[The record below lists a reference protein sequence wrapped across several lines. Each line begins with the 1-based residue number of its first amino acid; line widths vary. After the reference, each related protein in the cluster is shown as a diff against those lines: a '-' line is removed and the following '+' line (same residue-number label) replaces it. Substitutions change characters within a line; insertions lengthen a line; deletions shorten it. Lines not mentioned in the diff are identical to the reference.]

1 MAADNTSRSAVL
13 RTMLFFGMVIYFGY
27 SLAFQNTE
35 ELKYQITQE
44 VNASRYIISNDRW
57 KSVIANSEA
66 TLNWLVHDYKLIDYL
81 NTILIPDTKKPARG
95 INIVAE
101 KFTSIN
107 YTMAKNIPLLLYQ
120 SIFRWNL
127 ILGWLIVFLPY
138 LFAMLADG
146 MYQWKLKRYVFGKV
160 TVQFY
165 RIWFRAFW
173 VISALTM
180 VYLVM
185 PNMSLFNNIA
195 QLFPPVALLILG
207 IALNRLWSN
216 FQKLM

>member
-1 MAADNTSRSAVL
+1 MAADNTSRAAVL

-44 VNASRYIISNDRW
+44 VNASRSIISNDRW

-101 KFTSIN
+101 N
-107 YTMAKNIPLLLYQ
+107 LPLLITLWPKTYP
-120 SIFRWNL
+120 SYF
-127 ILGWLIVFLPY
+127 
-138 LFAMLADG
+138 
-146 MYQWKLKRYVFGKV
+146 
-160 TVQFY
+160 
-165 RIWFRAFW
+165 
-173 VISALTM
+173 ISPFSGGT
-180 VYLVM
+180 
-185 PNMSLFNNIA
+185 
-195 QLFPPVALLILG
+195 
-207 IALNRLWSN
+207 
-216 FQKLM
+216 

>member
-1 MAADNTSRSAVL
+1 MAADNTSRAAVL

-44 VNASRYIISNDRW
+44 VNASRSIISNDRW

-185 PNMSLFNNIA
+185 PNM
-195 QLFPPVALLILG
+195 
-207 IALNRLWSN
+207 
-216 FQKLM
+216 

>member
-1 MAADNTSRSAVL
+1 M
-13 RTMLFFGMVIYFGY
+13 
-27 SLAFQNTE
+27 
-35 ELKYQITQE
+35 EL
-44 VNASRYIISNDRW
+44 N
-57 KSVIANSEA
+57 
-66 TLNWLVHDYKLIDYL
+66 
-81 NTILIPDTKKPARG
+81 P
-95 INIVAE
+95 
-101 KFTSIN
+101 
-107 YTMAKNIPLLLYQ
+107 
-120 SIFRWNL
+120 
-127 ILGWLIVFLPY
+127 GWLIVFLPY

-180 VYLVM
+180 VYPVM

>member
-1 MAADNTSRSAVL
+1 
-13 RTMLFFGMVIYFGY
+13 
-27 SLAFQNTE
+27 
-35 ELKYQITQE
+35 
-44 VNASRYIISNDRW
+44 
-57 KSVIANSEA
+57 
-66 TLNWLVHDYKLIDYL
+66 
-81 NTILIPDTKKPARG
+81 
-95 INIVAE
+95 NIVGQQ
-101 KFTSIN
+101 FTSIY
-107 YTMAKNIPLLLYQ
+107 YTIAKNIPLLLFQ

-127 ILGWLIVFLPY
+127 MLGWLIVFLPY

>member
-1 MAADNTSRSAVL
+1 MAADNTSRAAVL

-44 VNASRYIISNDRW
+44 VNASRSIISNDRW

-66 TLNWLVHDYKLIDYL
+66 TLNWLVHDYKL
-81 NTILIPDTKKPARG
+81 
-95 INIVAE
+95 IVAE

>member
-1 MAADNTSRSAVL
+1 MEGKQWL
-13 RTMLFFGMVIYFGY
+13 RIIQAGQQCSEQCFFFGMVIYFGY

-44 VNASRYIISNDRW
+44 VNASRSIISNDRW

-107 YTMAKNIPLLLYQ
+107 YTMAKTYPSYFISPFSGGTYPGVANRFSAL
-120 SIFRWNL
+120 SICHASRWNVPVE
-127 ILGWLIVFLPY
+127 IEEV
-138 LFAMLADG
+138 
-146 MYQWKLKRYVFGKV
+146 
-160 TVQFY
+160 
-165 RIWFRAFW
+165 RIW
-173 VISALTM
+173 
-180 VYLVM
+180 
-185 PNMSLFNNIA
+185 
-195 QLFPPVALLILG
+195 
-207 IALNRLWSN
+207 
-216 FQKLM
+216 

>member
-1 MAADNTSRSAVL
+1 MAVDNSTRA
-13 RTMLFFGMVIYFGY
+13 TFFRGLIFLGMVGYLVY
-27 SLAFQNTE
+27 SLGFQNTD
-35 ELKYQITQE
+35 ELKQQITQE
-44 VNASRYIISNDRW
+44 VNASRNLISNDRW
-57 KSVIANSEA
+57 LSVIANSEA
-66 TLNWLVHDYKLIDYL
+66 TLSTLINEYKMVDYL
-81 NTILIPDTKKPARG
+81 NTVLIPDTSKPARG
-95 INIVAE
+95 LNIIAE
-101 KFTSIN
+101 KMTSVN

-138 LFAMLADG
+138 LFAMVADG
-146 MYQWKLKRYVFGKV
+146 MYQWKLKRYVFGNV

-173 VISALTM
+173 IIGALTF
-180 VYLVM
+180 VYLSM

>member
-1 MAADNTSRSAVL
+1 
-13 RTMLFFGMVIYFGY
+13 MVIYFGY
-27 SLAFQNTE
+27 SPAFQNTE

-44 VNASRYIISNDRW
+44 VNASRSIISNDRW

-127 ILGWLIVFLPY
+127 ILG
-138 LFAMLADG
+138 G
-146 MYQWKLKRYVFGKV
+146 
-160 TVQFY
+160 
-165 RIWFRAFW
+165 
-173 VISALTM
+173 
-180 VYLVM
+180 
-185 PNMSLFNNIA
+185 
-195 QLFPPVALLILG
+195 
-207 IALNRLWSN
+207 
-216 FQKLM
+216 

>member
-1 MAADNTSRSAVL
+1 MAVDNSTRA
-13 RTMLFFGMVIYFGY
+13 TFFRGLIFLGMVGYLVY
-27 SLAFQNTE
+27 SLGFQNTD
-35 ELKYQITQE
+35 ELKQQITQE
-44 VNASRYIISNDRW
+44 VNASRNLISNDRW
-57 KSVIANSEA
+57 LSVIANSEA
-66 TLNWLVHDYKLIDYL
+66 TLSTLINEYKMVDYL
-81 NTILIPDTKKPARG
+81 NTVLIPDTSKPARG
-95 INIVAE
+95 LNIIAE
-101 KFTSIN
+101 KMTSVN

-138 LFAMLADG
+138 LFSMVADG
-146 MYQWKLKRYVFGKV
+146 MYQWKLKRYVFGNV

-173 VISALTM
+173 IIGALTF
-180 VYLVM
+180 VYLSM

>member
-1 MAADNTSRSAVL
+1 MAADNSARAIFIKGL
-13 RTMLFFGMVIYFGY
+13 LLLGMMLYLIY
-27 SLAFQNTE
+27 SLGFQNTD
-35 ELKYQITQE
+35 ELKQQITQE
-44 VNASRYIISNDRW
+44 VNASRSLISNDRW
-57 KSVIANSEA
+57 LSVIANSEA
-66 TLNWLVHDYKLIDYL
+66 TLSTLINDYKLIDYL
-81 NTILIPDTKKPARG
+81 NTILIPDTSTPARG
-95 INIVAE
+95 MNYVAE
-101 KFTSIN
+101 KMTSVN
-107 YTMAKNIPLLLYQ
+107 YTVAKNLPLLIYQ

-127 ILGWLIVFLPY
+127 ILGWLILFSPY
-138 LFAMLADG
+138 LIAMLADG
-146 MYQWKLKRYVFGKV
+146 MYQWKLKRYVFGNV

-173 VISALTM
+173 IIGALTFI
-180 VYLVM
+180 YLSM

>member
-1 MAADNTSRSAVL
+1 M
-13 RTMLFFGMVIYFGY
+13 
-27 SLAFQNTE
+27 
-35 ELKYQITQE
+35 
-44 VNASRYIISNDRW
+44 
-57 KSVIANSEA
+57 ANSEA